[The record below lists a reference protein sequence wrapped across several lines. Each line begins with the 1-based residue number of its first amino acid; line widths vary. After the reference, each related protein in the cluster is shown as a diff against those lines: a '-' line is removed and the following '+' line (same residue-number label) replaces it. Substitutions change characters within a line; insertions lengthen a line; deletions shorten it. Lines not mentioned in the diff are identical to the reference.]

1 MIIKAFMKQY
11 VIDELR
17 PADFNKIKEFLAET
31 HESSEIDHLYWL
43 RLDDKILSPIQSEHK
58 DCYPFYFAV
67 ELEPDR
73 ICFELLIRT
82 RNRVR
87 CDCMA
92 YATEAQRNWL
102 IRSVDDAFVRLNIKA

>member
-1 MIIKAFMKQY
+1 MKQY

-17 PADFNKIKEFLAET
+17 PADFDKIKAFLDGALEA
-31 HESSEIDHLYWL
+31 SLLGHLYWY
-43 RLDDKILSPIQSEHK
+43 RLDDEILTPVQARHK

-67 ELEPDR
+67 DLQPDR
-73 ICFELLIRT
+73 ICIELLVRT

-102 IRSVDDAFVRLNIKA
+102 IRWVDAVFNQLQIQT

>member
-1 MIIKAFMKQY
+1 MKQY

-17 PADFNKIKEFLAET
+17 PADFNKIKEFLDEA
-31 HESSEIDHLYWL
+31 HEASELDHLYWF
-43 RLDDKILSPIQSEHK
+43 RLDDEILSPVQAEHK

-73 ICFELLIRT
+73 ISFELLIRT
-82 RNRVR
+82 KNRVR

-92 YATEAQRNWL
+92 YATEDQRNWL
-102 IRSVDDAFVRLNIKA
+102 IRSVDAAFTRLNIKT